1 MEPMAMCLRLKSLE
15 RSLEQEVQ
23 AWRNIRSQRQS
34 SARYREVPGGN
45 HESVARPCCVSVG
58 RLLVEKAVAVATE
71 RVANWVVF
79 GELHKSNAKERQAG
93 IIKLVAEKTHTVI
106 VERAAGHVA
115 LKRTLERE
123 RNHLRCLLE
132 RIASAYDKTTAQ
144 LGNAIFRLE
153 GHDRHL
159 VGLCRHIKLQMSLK
173 QKRARQNRQRRQSM
187 ITSTLTKPKISK
199 RGARRYSAPTAVVS
213 PAITKASRG
222 KVVWVPELKSWGTI
236 QFVGQAPGKPP
247 GQWIGVS
254 LSLPRGNHG
263 GKGLFPCRSE
273 KHGHF
278 CRASD
283 LLEHPAEG
291 NPRERKKSDSKMN
304 YS

>member
-1 MEPMAMCLRLKSLE
+1 MLCERREARGRKGCRSCYRVVWPIGWCSESSTKATQKEP
-15 RSLEQEVQ
+15 
-23 AWRNIRSQRQS
+23 
-34 SARYREVPGGN
+34 
-45 HESVARPCCVSVG
+45 
-58 RLLVEKAVAVATE
+58 
-71 RVANWVVF
+71 
-79 GELHKSNAKERQAG
+79 QAG

-144 LGNAIFRLE
+144 LGNAIFLLE

-199 RGARRYSAPTAVVS
+199 RGARRYSAPTASRVS
-213 PAITKASRG
+213 CDYESFSRKG
-222 KVVWVPELKSWGTI
+222 C
-236 QFVGQAPGKPP
+236 VGA
-247 GQWIGVS
+247 
-254 LSLPRGNHG
+254 
-263 GKGLFPCRSE
+263 
-273 KHGHF
+273 
-278 CRASD
+278 
-283 LLEHPAEG
+283 
-291 NPRERKKSDSKMN
+291 
-304 YS
+304 

>member
-58 RLLVEKAVAVATE
+58 RLVVEKAVAVATE

-132 RIASAYDKTTAQ
+132 RIDQ
-144 LGNAIFRLE
+144 
-153 GHDRHL
+153 
-159 VGLCRHIKLQMSLK
+159 
-173 QKRARQNRQRRQSM
+173 
-187 ITSTLTKPKISK
+187 P
-199 RGARRYSAPTAVVS
+199 
-213 PAITKASRG
+213 
-222 KVVWVPELKSWGTI
+222 
-236 QFVGQAPGKPP
+236 
-247 GQWIGVS
+247 
-254 LSLPRGNHG
+254 
-263 GKGLFPCRSE
+263 
-273 KHGHF
+273 
-278 CRASD
+278 
-283 LLEHPAEG
+283 
-291 NPRERKKSDSKMN
+291 
-304 YS
+304 